1 MTSTISSFLKS
12 VPLVLIKTKAIIIP
26 RNSSK
31 GRRLAKALTKLT
43 FKATTKESRSTNSA
57 VIKAETCKDVKVD
70 MPVELALESPPA
82 YEEAVDAESLA
93 LTAVKVVS
101 LKLEEL
107 SVEVDIEVCSVH
119 SADSD
124 DSTDSDE
131 SDDDEEWHDAVDG
144 EGDDIVDL
152 IARFGLMETK
162 EEQHLFNTNQLA
174 LGKKHSQDQSLL
186 STISVQAVEDDEAD
200 EDEEQEEPEA
210 AEVDDNRYRA
220 VKEALEVRERQ
231 GERAC
236 SRLRKG
242 AVAPGVITRPSVL
255 NGLGRS
261 SPLRNGWSA
270 EDL

>member
-1 MTSTISSFLKS
+1 M
-12 VPLVLIKTKAIIIP
+12 PLVLTKTKAIVIP
-26 RNSSK
+26 RNTSK
-31 GRRLAKALTKLT
+31 GRKLAKALTKLT

-119 SADSD
+119 SADSA
-124 DSTDSDE
+124 DSVDSDE
-131 SDDDEEWHDAVDG
+131 SDDEEWHDAVDG

-186 STISVQAVEDDEAD
+186 STISVQAVEDDED
-200 EDEEQEEPEA
+200 EDEDEDDEEQEELEVHEEA
-210 AEVDDNRYRA
+210 EASEVDENRYRA
-220 VKEALEVRERQ
+220 VKEALEARERQ

-236 SRLRKG
+236 SRLRRG

-261 SPLRNGWSA
+261 SPLRNSWSA